1 MNSSPL
7 HDNEHGFSLIELMI
21 VVAIIGIL
29 AVVVVPTYFSY
40 TQRAR
45 VTSMVIPSVHTI
57 ESNVG
62 EFYAMNGTMVH
73 NSTDEVKMLANADT
87 TYLTGLSV
95 SDTGVIRMTVDA
107 VSNTM
112 RLNALNG
119 KALTVTPDYGQNK
132 TFKWTLSGELKDF
145 VKLKN

>member
-1 MNSSPL
+1 MNSSAR
-7 HDNEHGFSLIELMI
+7 HDTQHGFTLIELMI

-45 VTSMVIPSVHTI
+45 VASMIIPSVHTI

-95 SDTGVIRMTVDA
+95 SNTGIIRMTVDA
-107 VSNTM
+107 TSNTM

-119 KALTVTPDYGQNK
+119 MALTITPEYGDYK
-132 TFKWTLSGELKDF
+132 TIKWTLSGELKDF